1 MAVVQNLNNK
11 ELEKLSVDKLEKEVS
26 EAIKCVL
33 EMNRGVLV
41 SQKLAAYRECTILIS
56 KYNQQWKKQGDSM
69 NENNSALV
77 MNMYKNVSEE
87 LNKLTK

>member
-1 MAVVQNLNNK
+1 MEVVQ
-11 ELEKLSVDKLEKEVS
+11 
-26 EAIKCVL
+26 
-33 EMNRGVLV
+33 
-41 SQKLAAYRECTILIS
+41 YLIS